1 MLWILQEEL
10 SQIGDL
16 CLATPGIILLKK
28 KIYRG
33 KESYISDSVCVYV
46 VIQIYVIVFIFVT
59 ASTRLHMIM
68 LECKIEMLEKL
79 IKEMDLR
86 WMDLNVALRNQS
98 SVILELIQRVNA
110 LERGTINGLCTAP
123 QYCFYPRGYY
133 ATQ

>member
-1 MLWILQEEL
+1 
-10 SQIGDL
+10 
-16 CLATPGIILLKK
+16 
-28 KIYRG
+28 
-33 KESYISDSVCVYV
+33 
-46 VIQIYVIVFIFVT
+46 
-59 ASTRLHMIM
+59 MIM
-68 LECKIEMLEKL
+68 LECKIELLEKL

-133 ATQ
+133 TTQ